1 MFESIC
7 ITRQTQDGP
16 GPVIDAGLLAEAMVF
31 YQKVSVIG
39 EQAVLA
45 DLVAACGPDTL
56 VTLLEDG
63 HLTLLYQPTMG
74 AVATVDSGT
83 RQERHTVCTV
93 ARAESDL
100 QDVAANLFLT
110 ATGKEGRSRRL
121 ARRLVA
127 HAQQQPYDADILE
140 AARSDIRDAPY
151 LEEAA
156 SAVLSSLAPAYQLPV
171 PIRFSVTEDSGYFQ
185 VESNIDF
192 AAANEVYHR
201 VVPASHSSLSPADI
215 LVKLVGTREHLALAA
230 AESAELVVSPTCS
243 MLVGLRTDSLINAVD
258 ASREQLTRF
267 QEMAFS
273 DANAIRE
280 AVSGGEQTIA
290 DLLPVLE
297 KARKW
302 KKWLAK
308 QPDNANLVHEYYKS
322 TVSGTWLNRL
332 PSKVLRWSIFQAA
345 GLAIDLVGG
354 GGVGTAAGIALSA
367 ADAVVIQRLVSGWKP
382 HQFVEGYLQTLAS
395 HSTPTSPRTGSNH
408 GRTTIEG

>member
-1 MFESIC
+1 VFESIC
-7 ITRQTQDGP
+7 VTRQTQDGP
-16 GPVIDAGLLAEAMVF
+16 GPVVDAGLLAEAMVF

-74 AVATVDSGT
+74 AVATVGSGT

-100 QDVAANLFLT
+100 QAVAEGLFLT

-127 HAQQQPYDADILE
+127 HAKQSPYDPAILE

-151 LEEAA
+151 LEDAA

-171 PIRFSVTEDSGYFQ
+171 PTRFSVTEDSGYFG

-192 AAANEVYHR
+192 ATANEVYHR
-201 VVPASHSSLSPADI
+201 VVPASYSSLSPRDLLFKVVA
-215 LVKLVGTREHLALAA
+215 TREHLSLAA
-230 AESAELVVSPTCS
+230 VEGAELLISPTCS
-243 MLVGLRTDSLINAVD
+243 RLIGMRTDSLINASG
-258 ASREQLTRF
+258 ASRKQLVRF

-280 AVSGGEQTIA
+280 AVSSGEQTIA

-302 KKWLAK
+302 KEWLAK

-322 TVSGTWLNRL
+322 VVPGTWLNRL
-332 PSKVLRWSIFQAA
+332 PSKVLR
-345 GLAIDLVGG
+345 
-354 GGVGTAAGIALSA
+354 
-367 ADAVVIQRLVSGWKP
+367 
-382 HQFVEGYLQTLAS
+382 
-395 HSTPTSPRTGSNH
+395 
-408 GRTTIEG
+408 